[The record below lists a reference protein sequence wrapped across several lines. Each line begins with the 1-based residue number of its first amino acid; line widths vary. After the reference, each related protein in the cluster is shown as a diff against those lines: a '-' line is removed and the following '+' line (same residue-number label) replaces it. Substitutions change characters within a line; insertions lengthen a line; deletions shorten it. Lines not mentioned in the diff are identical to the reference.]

1 MITDDLEAKWRD
13 ETPGVANRVHLNNA
27 GAALMP
33 RPVDQ
38 AMVEYLAIERDI
50 GGYEAADQ
58 QADEISL
65 TYDRLAE
72 LVGAKSE
79 NMAIVANATDGFVRS
94 MSSFDFERGD
104 TILTSRAD
112 YTSYQIHY
120 LALSQRLGV
129 RVLHAE
135 DLPEGGIDAGSVR
148 DVLARE
154 KCRLVHVS
162 WIPTHA
168 GTIQDVAAVGDVC
181 EEAGVPYI
189 VDACQAVGQVPID
202 VKRLKCDY
210 LSVTARKFLRGP
222 RGIGFMFASERALS
236 RGDHPLFVD
245 MRGARWVSPDRYEVD
260 PSAKRYEDW
269 EFPYALV
276 LGLRAAAEYAL
287 DAGLERCGE
296 RARSHA
302 AYLRNR
308 LSEIPGA
315 RVLDRGRNLSA
326 IVTVELE
333 GRDARTIVQH
343 LRTLGINTA
352 ATLQW
357 YGMLDLGPRGV
368 ESAVR
373 LSPHYYNTREEL
385 DLALAALSP
394 QSQRPMR

>member
-1 MITDDLEAKWRD
+1 MISDDTVAKWRED
-13 ETPGVANRVHLNNA
+13 TPGVENRIHLNNA

-33 RPVDQ
+33 RPVHQ
-38 AMVEYLAIERDI
+38 AIVDYLAIERDI

-58 QADEISL
+58 QADEIAI
-65 TYDRLAE
+65 TYDRVAA
-72 LVGAKSE
+72 LVGAKPA
-79 NMAIVANATDGFVRS
+79 NMAIVANATAGFIQS
-94 MSSFDFERGD
+94 MSSFDFQRGD

-135 DLPEGGIDAGSVR
+135 DLPEGGIDPQSVR
-148 DVLARE
+148 EILSRE

-162 WIPTHA
+162 WIPTHS
-168 GTIQDVAAVGDVC
+168 GTIQDARGVGEVC
-181 EEAGVPYI
+181 EDAGVPYI
-189 VDACQAVGQVPID
+189 VDACQAVGQVPIE
-202 VKRLKCDY
+202 VNGLKCDY

-222 RGIGFMFASERALS
+222 RGIGFMFASDRALA

-245 MRGARWVSPDRYEVD
+245 MRGAKWVSPERYDVD

-276 LGLRAAAEYAL
+276 MGLRAAAEYAL
-287 DAGLERCGE
+287 DAGIERCGE

-302 AYLRNR
+302 AYLRER
-308 LSEIPGA
+308 LSGISGMKL
-315 RVLDRGRNLSA
+315 LDRGRELSA

-333 GRDARTIVQH
+333 GRDARKIVEQ
-343 LRTLGINTA
+343 LRTIGINTA

-368 ESAVR
+368 QSAVR
-373 LSPHYYNTREEL
+373 LSPHYYNTTDEL
-385 DLALAALSP
+385 DRVVDVLAELD
-394 QSQRPMR
+394 